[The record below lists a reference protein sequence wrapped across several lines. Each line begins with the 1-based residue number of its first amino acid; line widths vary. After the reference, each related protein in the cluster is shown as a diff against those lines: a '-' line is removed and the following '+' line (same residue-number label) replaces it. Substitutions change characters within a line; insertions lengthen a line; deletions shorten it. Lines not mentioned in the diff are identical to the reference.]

1 MADKRRRTRKQ
12 RRRGRHSRLYT
23 VLSTALILAAVAVAC
38 AVFFRVGDITVQGNS
53 RYTAQEII
61 GVSGIENGDN
71 LFFQLRPSAIST
83 ELRRRLP
90 YIQDVTVRR
99 VPPDGVIIT
108 VTEGK
113 AVAAVAQEGQWWLL
127 GQDCKLLE
135 RTRATGGLP
144 VVVGVDPLVPAEG
157 TYLAAGEDQRS
168 RVEWLRELLSAL
180 GENGLLDKLGGVDLT
195 EDYRITFVYDSRFT
209 VHIPPVS
216 EMGMGYWLRRFA
228 QAVADPRVDANQS
241 YTVEIMDEESLRFI
255 PN

>member
-23 VLSTALILAAVAVAC
+23 VLSIALILAAVVGAC

-61 GVSGIENGDN
+61 DVSGVENGDN

-90 YIQDVTVRR
+90 YIQEVSVRR
-99 VPPDGVIIT
+99 VPPDGVIIS

-135 RTRATGGLP
+135 RAQATGGLP

-157 TYLAAGEDQRS
+157 TYLAAGEDQRQ
-168 RVEWLRELLSAL
+168 RVDWLKELLAAL

-195 EDYRITFVYDSRFT
+195 ESYRVTFIYDTRFT

-216 EMGMGYWLRRFA
+216 DRGMSSWLRSFA
-228 QAVADPRVDANQS
+228 AAVADPRVDVNQS
-241 YTVEIMDEESLRFI
+241 YTVEIVDGEPIRFI